1 MTSTGEPAT
10 EADEATAPFQERV
23 AGPDGIDD
31 ALLGTDVASGRLTG
45 AHGDDERVVNE
56 LLRLDRRTF
65 RSALADVR
73 RFVQDDGIT
82 YGPHGDAESGRPWQI
97 DPLPVVLDGDE
108 WSHLERG
115 LQQRAHV
122 LGLIYDDLS
131 SRQRLLRDGILP
143 AASVLGHPGYVRQAF
158 GIPSER
164 RPLTIGA
171 TDLGR
176 DADGN
181 WNVLYD
187 RTQAPSGAGYAM
199 ATRRIVSR
207 VQPRL
212 HRSTEMS
219 TLLGYFHTMAAAIRE
234 TAPATD
240 APPRVVLLSPGPLSE
255 TAFDQAFTASLLGVP
270 LVEADD
276 LVVRDAKVWMRGS
289 HGLVPVDVVVRRVD
303 ETFSD
308 PLDLRGDSKLGVP
321 GLVESSR
328 MGLTTVLNPIG
339 SGVLENGVII
349 ASFDRITRE
358 LLGEDP
364 LLPSPPTWWCGD
376 EQGLQHVLANLEN
389 LVVKPAARAEGSRLI
404 EGWMLSS
411 AERDELRSRLSAEPW
426 AWIGQEPLPLSTT
439 SIVTES
445 GLEQRNFVLRT
456 FGVRLGDTHVV
467 MRGGLGRVSS
477 TPGAV
482 TVSSERGA
490 LAKDV
495 WVLGNEPS
503 TGYPLPARHGERAG
517 AQSRANLFE
526 TTPRGADNLYWFGRY
541 TERTDGTTR
550 LLAVAN
556 DLAGDHSMHP
566 GTPGSVALD
575 AVLTAIQLLHRSRLK
590 TPGESA
596 SDYLR
601 QLVAGAAPN
610 GMVASSVDRVVR
622 AAQGVRELVSGDT
635 WAVLASLERAV
646 AEIPDDA
653 DELQPHFDALLGPIL
668 ALQGITD
675 HGMYRDTTWAFMD
688 VGTRME
694 RAQFVLT
701 LLRNVL
707 SPGGSPITE
716 FHISEAVL
724 AVGDSTI
731 SHRRRVAAATGPSTH
746 LESTLDLL
754 VTDRGN
760 PRSVEFQLERIA
772 ANLEVIGDVEL
783 SEAAEQLAAR
793 VSWLD
798 LSRLA
803 DDRGALFDEF
813 GAVLG
818 ELRELNDR
826 LTQRHFRRQLPLHA
840 VQPQRWSVSER
851 WLAQ

>member
-1 MTSTGEPAT
+1 MTSIGEPAT
-10 EADEATAPFQERV
+10 GADEATAPFQERV
-23 AGPDGIDD
+23 AGRDGIDD
-31 ALLGTDVASGRLTG
+31 ALGAEVAHGRLTG
-45 AHGDDERVVNE
+45 AKVDDERLVNE

-82 YGPHGDAESGRPWQI
+82 YGAHAEGEGGRAWRI
-97 DPLPVVLDGDE
+97 DPLPVVLDAQE
-108 WSHLERG
+108 WQRLERG
-115 LQQRAHV
+115 LHQRAHV
-122 LGLIYDDLS
+122 LGLVFDDLS
-131 SRQRLLRDGILP
+131 SRQRLLHDGILP
-143 AASVLGHPGYVRQAF
+143 AASVLGHPGYVRPAF
-158 GIPSER
+158 GISPER
-164 RPLTIGA
+164 RPLAMGA

-207 VQPRL
+207 ILPRL

-219 TLLGYFHTMAAAIRE
+219 TLLGYFHTMAAAIRD
-234 TAPATD
+234 TAPTSD

-276 LVVRDAKVWMRGS
+276 LVVRDAKVWLRGS

-303 ETFSD
+303 ETYSD

-321 GLVESSR
+321 GLVESTR
-328 MGLTTVLNPIG
+328 LGNTTVLNPIG

-364 LLPSPPTWWCGD
+364 ILPSPPTWWCGD
-376 EQGLQHVLANLEN
+376 AKGLQHVLANLER
-389 LVVKPAARAEGSRLI
+389 LVIKPAARAEGSRLI
-404 EGWMLSS
+404 EGWMLTNS
-411 AERDELRSRLSAEPW
+411 ERDALRSRVQAEPW

-439 SIVTES
+439 SIVTEQ

-456 FGVRLGDTHVV
+456 FGVRLGDDHVV
-467 MRGGLGRVSS
+467 MRGGLGRVSA
-477 TPGAV
+477 TAGAS

-495 WVLGNEPS
+495 WVLGNEPGA
-503 TGYPLPARHGERAG
+503 GYPLPSARGERAG
-517 AQSRANLFE
+517 PQRRANLFE
-526 TTPRGADNLYWFGRY
+526 TTPRGADNLYWLGRY

-550 LLAVAN
+550 LLAVTN

-566 GTPGSVALD
+566 GTPGAAALEAVLSAIPQLYRTRPMAEGESVAD
-575 AVLTAIQLLHRSRLK
+575 F
-590 TPGESA
+590 
-596 SDYLR
+596 LR
-601 QLVAGAAPN
+601 HLVAGPAPHGTVAA
-610 GMVASSVDRVVR
+610 SVDRVVR
-622 AAQGVRELVSGDT
+622 AAQGVRDLVSGDT

-675 HGMYRDTTWAFMD
+675 NSMYRDTTWAFID
-688 VGTRME
+688 AGTRME

-701 LLRNVL
+701 VLRNVFV
-707 SPGGSPITE
+707 PGGSPITE

-731 SHRRRVAAATGPSTH
+731 SHRRRVASAIGPSTH

-760 PRSVEFQLERIA
+760 PRSVEFQLEHLA
-772 ANLEVIGDVEL
+772 TDLETVGDVEL
-783 SEAAEQLAAR
+783 SEAAQQLAAR

-803 DDRGALFDEF
+803 DDRDALFDEF
-813 GAVLG
+813 GAVLA

-840 VQPQRWSVSER
+840 VQPQRWSMSER
-851 WLAQ
+851 WLAR